1 VILLSK
7 ALQTEGFLFCLK
19 FCSLKIIQ
27 EDNVTSTP
35 HYRAGIAGAT
45 GYTGYELLQLIQ
57 RHPNLEVGWLTS
69 ERSAGQRF
77 SDVYDAPWDDP
88 LIPLEEA
95 VSRADEVDVVFLC
108 LPHAASI
115 EPVKKFHDAGVAVID
130 LSADYRLDDPQVYER
145 WYGVPHTAPE
155 LLGEFVYG
163 LCEVYRE
170 QIRGAH
176 RIAVP
181 GCYPTSV
188 NLGLYPL
195 AKAGWLGERVIVDS
209 KSGVSGAG
217 RKTKLMYNFVEAHEN
232 LTPYSIGYRHRHVAE
247 MEKVLNTA
255 SSNGVNKQHRFT
267 FSPHLLPVNRGIL
280 STMYVTVSPGV
291 TEADVRDLYTET
303 YADEPFIQLLPVGKL
318 PTLRHVN
325 HSNRCAISFQPVHPD
340 ANGGEP
346 EGADY
351 VVVATLDNLLKGA
364 SGQAVQNFNIA
375 MGLEETAG
383 LL

>member
-1 VILLSK
+1 MT
-7 ALQTEGFLFCLK
+7 A
-19 FCSLKIIQ
+19 
-27 EDNVTSTP
+27 STP
-35 HYRAGIAGAT
+35 VFKAGIAGAT
-45 GYTGYELLQLIQ
+45 GYTGYELIQIIQ
-57 RHPNLEVGWLTS
+57 RHPHLTIGWLTS
-69 ERSAGQRF
+69 ESSAGQRY
-77 SDVYDAPWDDP
+77 SDVYDAPWDIP
-88 LIPLEEA
+88 LISLA
-95 VSRADEVDVVFLC
+95 DALQRADEVDVVFLC

-115 EPVKKFHDAGVAVID
+115 EPVKAFHAAGVAVID
-130 LSADYRLDDPQVYER
+130 LSADYRLDDAQIYER

-170 QIRGAH
+170 RIRGAQ

-195 AKAGWLGERVIVDS
+195 AKAGWLSERVIVDS

-217 RKTKLMYNFVEAHEN
+217 RKSKLMYNFVEAHEN

-247 MEKVLNTA
+247 MEQVLNRA

-291 TEADVRDLYTET
+291 SEADVHGLYAET
-303 YADEPFIQLLPVGKL
+303 YANEPFIQLLPPGKMAS
-318 PTLRHVN
+318 LRHTTN
-325 HSNRCAISFQPVHPD
+325 SNRCAISVQPVDPAQAAGSNTD
-340 ANGGEP
+340 GTE
-346 EGADY
+346 Y
-351 VVVATLDNLLKGA
+351 IIVATLDNLLKGA

-375 MGLEETAG
+375 TGLEETTG